1 MLSNQFPREGS
12 KQKPKKKKKR
22 ERKRK
27 KTKDTIAD
35 LSPDI
40 SIITLNENRLKI
52 QIKRWLAEGILKH
65 D

>member
-1 MLSNQFPREGS
+1 MLSKQFPQEDN
-12 KQKPKKKKKR
+12 KQKPKKKR

-40 SIITLNENRLKI
+40 SIITLNEKGLKI
-52 QIKRWLAEGILKH
+52 QIKRWLAEEILKH